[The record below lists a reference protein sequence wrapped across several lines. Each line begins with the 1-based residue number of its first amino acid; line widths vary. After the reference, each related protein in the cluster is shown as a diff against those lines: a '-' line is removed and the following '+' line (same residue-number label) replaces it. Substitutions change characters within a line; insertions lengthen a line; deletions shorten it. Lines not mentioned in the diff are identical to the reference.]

1 MNPLNENQKLFLWLG
16 IFIIVAMGLYPPWKF
31 ITETPTSFGFLYA
44 PPPGQVKLDYTRLSV
59 EWVMAA
65 VVTFGLVVSAQKS
78 GSALTKSTEEISK
91 ASSSSSSSSAA
102 AEHSAGRFATDAPS
116 LKDPRL
122 SAKGSSHTIKFPDHS
137 LGEVLVESNDDPD
150 YWEGIGEARGLV
162 DVPNGSNIQ
171 LEVRKEKPMHLVGL
185 KELDPHALQSIDFS
199 ESAVEDED
207 LQYLLHFSRLHEI
220 DLSHTAISDEG
231 VEQLVKLHSLKKI
244 WLDNTRITDAALEK
258 LKGLQGL
265 TKVSL
270 TGTDIA
276 ESSIRD
282 LKDSF
287 PQNCEIIM
295 ASGIPA

>member
-1 MNPLNENQKLFLWLG
+1 MNPLNENQKLCLWLG
-16 IFIIVAMGLYPPWKF
+16 IFIIVAMGLYPPWKL

-65 VVTFGLVVSAQKS
+65 VVTFGLVLSAQKS
-78 GSALTKSTEEISK
+78 SSPAAKDNQEVAKT
-91 ASSSSSSSSAA
+91 SSSSNAPVEQAQGKSAS
-102 AEHSAGRFATDAPS
+102 HAPS
-116 LKDPRL
+116 AQNSRP
-122 SAKGSSHTIKFPDHS
+122 STKGNSKTIKFPETS
-137 LGEVLVESNDDPD
+137 LGEVLVESKDDPE
-150 YWEGIGEARGLV
+150 YWEGIGEARGV
-162 DVPNGSNIQ
+162 VNVPTGSNIQ

-231 VEQLVKLHSLKKI
+231 IEHLVKLQSLKKI
-244 WLDNTRITDAALEK
+244 WLDNTKITDAALAK
-258 LKGLQGL
+258 LNGLQQL

-270 TGTDIA
+270 TGTDVA
-276 ESSIRD
+276 ESSIRE

-287 PQNCEIIM
+287 PKNCEIIM